1 MNILVWHWGRRGA
14 GPLIATRLA
23 SAFAADGKDTVT
35 LSLAAGAEILA
46 ASNPLHCDWPEPTY
60 TSSSQYLL
68 QRITEPWRRQRVFRR
83 LQALRVDKA
92 ICAMPALLDGRMMA
106 ALRCAGIPYSVVV
119 HDAVAHPGDWFQFRM
134 VRQRRLL
141 RNASTLFA
149 LSSCVEASLWQQ
161 GFGRG
166 GQRIVKLWHPPFHFR
181 DMSPPFVH
189 GEPPRLLFLGRLLP
203 YKGLDLL
210 ADALTI
216 LGPDR
221 TFDVRVCGEGPAS
234 RDLARLRG
242 IPRVEVEN
250 RWFSEEEFSG
260 LIEWADGCVLP
271 YREAS
276 QSGIAA
282 AAIAQG
288 RRVLATTVG
297 GLPEQLVNVPG
308 TILCEPTGAAIAQ
321 GLKQLFQDRRGI
333 PSSNPAAN
341 WRAFATAILDAD
353 RMGHDVLQ
361 HACFA

>member
-14 GPLIATRLA
+14 GPLIAARLA
-23 SAFAADGKDTVT
+23 SAFAANGKDMVT

-60 TSSSQYLL
+60 TSSFQYIL
-68 QRITEPWRRQRVFRR
+68 QRMTEPLHRQRVLRR
-83 LQALRVDKA
+83 LQTLRVDKA

-106 ALRCAGIPYSVVV
+106 ALRSAGIPYSVVV
-119 HDAVAHPGDWFQFRM
+119 HDAVAHPGDWFQFSM

-141 RNASTLFA
+141 RNASTLLA

-166 GQRIVKLWHPPFHFR
+166 GQKIVKLWHPPFHFR

-189 GEPPRLLFLGRLLP
+189 GEQPRLLFLGRLLP

-221 TFDVRVCGEGPAS
+221 PFNVRICGQGPAS
-234 RDLARLRG
+234 RDLNRLRA

-250 RWFSEEEFSG
+250 RWFSEEEFSS

-271 YREAS
+271 YRQAS
-276 QSGIAA
+276 QSGVAA

-288 RRVLATTVG
+288 RRVLATNVG

-321 GLKQLFQDRRGI
+321 GLKQLFQDRQSV
-333 PSSNPAAN
+333 PSANPVAN
-341 WRAFATAILDAD
+341 WKAFATAILDAD
-353 RMGHDVLQ
+353 RGALQ
-361 HACFA
+361 NVFA

>member
-1 MNILVWHWGRRGA
+1 M
-14 GPLIATRLA
+14 T
-23 SAFAADGKDTVT
+23 
-35 LSLAAGAEILA
+35 E
-46 ASNPLHCDWPEPTY
+46 PLH
-60 TSSSQYLL
+60 
-68 QRITEPWRRQRVFRR
+68 RQRVFRR
-83 LQALRVDKA
+83 LQALEVDKA

-106 ALRCAGIPYSVVV
+106 ALRSAGIPYSVVV
-119 HDAVAHPGDWFQFRM
+119 HDAVAHPGDWFQFSM

-166 GQRIVKLWHPPFHFR
+166 GQKIVKLWHPPFHFR

-221 TFDVRVCGEGPAS
+221 PFDVRVCGEGPAS
-234 RDLARLRG
+234 RDLARLRS

-250 RWFSEEEFSG
+250 RWFSEEEFSS

-308 TILCEPTGAAIAQ
+308 TILCEPTGVAIAQ
-321 GLKQLFQDRRGI
+321 GLRQLFQDRRGI
-333 PSSNPAAN
+333 PLSNPAAN
-341 WRAFATAILDAD
+341 WKAFATAILDAD
-353 RMGHDVLQ
+353 RVDHDVLQ
-361 HACFA
+361 NACFA